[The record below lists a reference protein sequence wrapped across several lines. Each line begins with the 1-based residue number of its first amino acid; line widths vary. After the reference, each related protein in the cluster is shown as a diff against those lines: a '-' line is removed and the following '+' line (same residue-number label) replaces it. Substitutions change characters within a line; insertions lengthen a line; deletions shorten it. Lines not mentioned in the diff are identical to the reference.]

1 MKADLISIIMP
12 AYQAESTL
20 AESLHCIQAQSWSNW
35 ELLLLVDASPDN
47 SWQVAQNL
55 AATDA
60 RIRILK
66 GHKNRGVVRA
76 RNICLRLAKGDWVAF
91 CDADDFWKANKLEQ
105 QMQLL
110 QRSGANFCYTS
121 ATYYRP
127 DLQWESAPARMPH
140 ELHLKRLLQ
149 GNPIG
154 MSTVLLKRE
163 LLKGVYFDA
172 LPAGIVHEDYA
183 FWVKLF
189 KSQNIQTVYWPEA
202 STRVTIHPN
211 TRSGNKGRA
220 FRSQFYVL
228 RAYGGLSLAQ
238 SCLHMG
244 SYVLF
249 ALYKRGLRAWIR
261 QMQ

>member
-1 MKADLISIIMP
+1 MKEDLISIVMP

-20 AESLHCIQAQSWSNW
+20 VESLKCIQAQSWTNW

-47 SWQVAQNL
+47 SWQVAQNF
-55 AATDA
+55 ASTDI
-60 RIRILK
+60 RIRVLR

-76 RNICLRLAKGDWVAF
+76 RNICLRLAQGQWVAF
-91 CDADDFWKANKLEQ
+91 CDADDFWKDNKLEQ

-110 QRSGANFCYTS
+110 KRSASDFCYTS

-127 DLQWESAPARMPH
+127 DLRWESAPARMPH
-140 ELHLKRLLQ
+140 RLDLKRLLQ

-154 MSTVLLKRE
+154 MSTVLLKRQ
-163 LLKGVYFDA
+163 LLNGLYFDS

-189 KSQNIQTVYWPEA
+189 KSHQFKAVYWPEA

-220 FRSQFYVL
+220 FRSQYYIL
-228 RAYGGLSLAQ
+228 RQYGGLSLVQ
-238 SCLHMG
+238 SYLHMC
-244 SYVLF
+244 SYLLF
-249 ALYKRGLRAWIR
+249 ALYKRGLRTWIR